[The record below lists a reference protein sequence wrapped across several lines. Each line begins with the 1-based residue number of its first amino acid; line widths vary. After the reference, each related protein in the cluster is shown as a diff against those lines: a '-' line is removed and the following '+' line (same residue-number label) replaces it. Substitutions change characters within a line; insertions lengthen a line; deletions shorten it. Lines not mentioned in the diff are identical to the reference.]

1 MPLIT
6 IIIIVAII
14 IYSLTKQQ
22 SKQGGN
28 RTNQRMWPEAAH
40 YHGLQL
46 YAPDDKS
53 VFPSM
58 SGMVDGLPV
67 EVWGDFDESGQGLV
81 FCRVDFAL
89 HLPFRLSI
97 IKGNF
102 NSDSV
107 GSSFE
112 IRGLTAPGISVSASD
127 SKELHAFLTEQ
138 NMNILKNCLGG
149 YHSVKITDSCLI
161 LGASGINDGMKLYGF
176 IERAAASAKALS
188 GGHTVTVPAAKLPK
202 IQPVEDSDD
211 VEFSA
216 QERRPATNVMP
227 TVSAIPEE
235 AEPQEIFNPAP
246 PAEAVIPP
254 SKPEFKSVTSV
265 SKPVAETPS
274 EAVIPPQKP
283 EFKPITSVSKPVAET
298 PAEVMEENLDLS
310 AEALCQALFSA
321 SFPGEKEK
329 ALFQKAI
336 GKTVHWRGT
345 LKSVYPYSTD
355 FVFGKGPG
363 AKATFEI
370 CEVASGYGMKN
381 RIKATVSFSEETL
394 SVLKGQN
401 GKEFAFTGN
410 LLKME
415 GFSREILLEKGT
427 LAE

>member
-254 SKPEFKSVTSV
+254 PKPEFKSVTSV

-394 SVLKGQN
+394 SVLKGQT

>member
-254 SKPEFKSVTSV
+254 TKPEFKSVTSV

-274 EAVIPPQKP
+274 EAVTPPQKT
-283 EFKPITSVSKPVAET
+283 EFKPITSISKPVAET

-394 SVLKGQN
+394 SVLKGQT

>member
-28 RTNQRMWPEAAH
+28 LTNQRMWPEAAH

-102 NSDSV
+102 NIDSV

-254 SKPEFKSVTSV
+254 PKPEFKSVTSV

-394 SVLKGQN
+394 SVLKGQT